1 VRTDVIVI
9 GGGPAGLATAIAVRA
24 VGLRCLVAERQQ
36 PPADKTCGEGL
47 MPDGL
52 RALRQLGVCVEPRHG
67 APFAGIRFTDGAHTV
82 DGRFVAG
89 VGVGVRRPFLH
100 RLLIE
105 HAERAGVELCW
116 GTAGEL
122 LDDGAV
128 RVGGEPVAARW
139 VVGAD
144 GPQSHVRRRA
154 GLQAGRRRRVRY
166 AVRGH
171 YRARPWSEYVEIH
184 WGPRGQF
191 YVTPVGADEICL
203 VYVTRAPVASL
214 ATALADC
221 PRLAERLAGAPASSR
236 PRGGVSV
243 TETLR
248 RVVAGPV
255 ALVGD
260 AAGSVDAITGEGLS
274 LAFRQAG
281 ALAGALAAG
290 RLEDYQ
296 RAHARLGRRPRRM
309 AALMLTLDR
318 WPRFGR
324 RALPALARTPRLFG
338 ELLALHVG
346 ERPRAR
352 VLIPEA
358 LRLGSRLLVPA
369 RSPVAASR

>member
-1 VRTDVIVI
+1 VLTDLVVV
-9 GGGPAGLATAIAVRA
+9 GGGPAGLAAAIAARA
-24 VGLRCLVAERQQ
+24 HGLRCVVVERRF
-36 PPADKTCGEGL
+36 PPVDKTCGEGL

-52 RALRQLGVCVEPRHG
+52 RALRRLDVAVTPGHG

-82 DGRFVAG
+82 DGRFAVEP
-89 VGVGVRRPFLH
+89 GVGVRRPLLH
-100 RLLIE
+100 HLLVE
-105 HAERAGVELCW
+105 HAERAGVDLRW
-116 GTAGEL
+116 GSPGEW
-122 LDDGAV
+122 LDAHTV
-128 RVGGEPVAARW
+128 RVGREPIAARW
-139 VVGAD
+139 IVGAD

-154 GLQAGRRRRVRY
+154 GLEAGRRPRIRY
-166 AVRGH
+166 AARGH
-171 YRARPWSEYVEIH
+171 YGVRPWSEYVEIH
-184 WGPRGQF
+184 WGARGQF
-191 YVTPVGADEICL
+191 YVTPVGPEEICV
-203 VYVTRAPVASL
+203 VYVSRAPIQSL
-214 ATALADC
+214 AAALADSPC
-221 PRLAERLAGAPASSR
+221 LAARLAGAPATSR
-236 PRGGVSV
+236 ARGGLSI
-243 TETLR
+243 TQILR

-260 AAGSVDAITGEGLS
+260 ASGSVDAITGEGLS

-281 ALAGALAAG
+281 ALAAALAAG
-290 RLEDYQ
+290 RLDDYQ
-296 RAHARLGRRPRRM
+296 RAHARLGRRPRWM

-369 RSPVAASR
+369 RSGAAAVR